1 MFLDAE
7 LLEVRLAKQRLAE
20 RADLRR
26 HVAVLEL
33 TSLRSRV
40 GRAFSGL
47 SLGLGL
53 AGKVLDYLKARRG
66 K

>member
-7 LLEVRLAKQRLAE
+7 LLEVRLAKRRLSE

-33 TSLRSRV
+33 TSLRSRAS
-40 GRAFSGL
+40 RAFSGL
-47 SLGLGL
+47 TLGLGV
-53 AGKVLDYLKARRG
+53 AGKLLDYLKARRG

>member
-7 LLEVRLAKQRLAE
+7 LADVRLAKDRLAE

-26 HVAVLEL
+26 HVAILEV
-33 TSLRSRV
+33 SALRSRV

-47 SLGLGL
+47 SLGLTL
-53 AGKVLDYLKARRG
+53 AGKAFDYLKARRG
-66 K
+66 R